1 MTDFSLPCPATGKLS
16 KTTVFLNLFVLPLF
30 PKLSLNSVL
39 GVTLEWQGP
48 ETLSAHSRVGDEA
61 FPGKGPGPLTGPK
74 QNWAASV
81 AGLTLSRS
89 FRSKPAW
96 DSAVSWTPPHSRF
109 FPPPP
114 PVLWSHYFSERRLR
128 LAGTRLPSA
137 LGCGYGGLV
146 PAAESPS
153 LRTGRVCVALLLLRR
168 PTPFRY
174 SHYHLVLLLQIRP
187 LVRHWSE
194 SQVHRLVGKSLSGP
208 TLSRAADSGP
218 IRCGLASGK

>member
-1 MTDFSLPCPATGKLS
+1 MTDFRLPCPATGKLS

-81 AGLTLSRS
+81 AGLMLSQS

-128 LAGTRLPSA
+128 LADT
-137 LGCGYGGLV
+137 
-146 PAAESPS
+146 AAERSRVWLRWPRPCCRVTVTENRARLCCSATATTTYTIPLLSLSPS
-153 LRTGRVCVALLLLRR
+153 VAV
-168 PTPFRY
+168 TD
-174 SHYHLVLLLQIRP
+174 SAIGETLV
-187 LVRHWSE
+187 
-194 SQVHRLVGKSLSGP
+194 
-208 TLSRAADSGP
+208 
-218 IRCGLASGK
+218 

>member
-1 MTDFSLPCPATGKLS
+1 MRHSQRSRADSTTKLCNWRGASITRTGPETMTDFSLPCTATGKLS

-48 ETLSAHSRVGDEA
+48 EPLSAHSRVGDEA

-109 FPPPP
+109 FPP
-114 PVLWSHYFSERRLR
+114 
-128 LAGTRLPSA
+128 LPQCFGVITSQNGVFAWREHGCRA
-137 LGCGYGGLV
+137 LSGV
-146 PAAESPS
+146 P
-153 LRTGRVCVALLLLRR
+153 TVA
-168 PTPFRY
+168 
-174 SHYHLVLLLQIRP
+174 SSLLQSH
-187 LVRHWSE
+187 RH
-194 SQVHRLVGKSLSGP
+194 
-208 TLSRAADSGP
+208 
-218 IRCGLASGK
+218 